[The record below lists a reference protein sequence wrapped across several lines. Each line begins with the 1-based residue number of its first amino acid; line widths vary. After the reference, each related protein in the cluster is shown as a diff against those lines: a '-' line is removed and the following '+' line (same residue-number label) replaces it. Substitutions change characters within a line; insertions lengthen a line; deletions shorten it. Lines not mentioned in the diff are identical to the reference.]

1 MKKQYL
7 MPLLSFFGCVFIM
20 LGIVLLADVS
30 PTPTFAQEDE
40 REYEGLRACS
50 ECHSNIARTHATTSH
65 ARTLQDVGRNK
76 DLILADFSDTANI
89 PQILFPDNP
98 EPRPLTPD
106 DIAYTLGAGNYVQRY
121 LYEVGRNDLQL
132 LPVEWNTVTN
142 SWRIFTL
149 DETGDWL
156 SDAYDFGANC
166 AYCHTSG
173 FDTDRLRWQDDG
185 VQCESCH
192 GLGSLHVEEADGA
205 GRNPSDRELIR
216 IKKAIHLGT
225 DAQICGQC
233 HSQGQSPDNH
243 PFPINY
249 TAGDTLISEET
260 FSLVATDNSAYWWGT
275 NHAKRTNMQ
284 YNEWAISG
292 HAEANVTCATCHYP
306 HTESQQPHL
315 LTQAPYRLC
324 ASCHNNAPPDDE
336 SLTKAPP
343 NIEMYEGITVVDE
356 VVGIP
361 SAHFSATNNAPDCLT
376 CHMPDVPVEGFT
388 RPSHT
393 FAVIMPEAAL
403 SVPEITDGCTECHQ
417 EQASSEA
424 MQALMNDI
432 QTHTQTRLD
441 AIQAQISDTTPAWV
455 ITALDFVTHD
465 GSLGVHNYA
474 YTDALLDAIETALG
488 ISQPQSP

>member
-7 MPLLSFFGCVFIM
+7 MTFLSFFGCVFIM
-20 LGIVLLADVS
+20 LGIVLLADTS
-30 PTPTFAQEDE
+30 PTPTFAQDDE

-50 ECHSNIARTHATTSH
+50 ECHSNIARTHADTTHS
-65 ARTLQDVGRNK
+65 RTLQDVGRDK
-76 DLILADFSDTANI
+76 DLILANFEDTANI
-89 PQILFPDNP
+89 PQIIFPDST
-98 EPRPLTPD
+98 EPRRLTPD

-132 LPVEWNTVTN
+132 LPIEWNTITDT
-142 SWRIFTL
+142 WQPFLL
-149 DETGDWL
+149 DEAGDWL
-156 SDAYDFGANC
+156 GDAYDFGANC

-173 FDTDRLRWQDDG
+173 FDTERLRWEDDG

-205 GRNPSDRELIR
+205 GRNPSDRELTR
-216 IKKAIHLGT
+216 IKEAIQFGT
-225 DAQICGQC
+225 DAQVCGQC
-233 HSQGQSPDNH
+233 HSQGESPENH

-249 TAGDTLISEET
+249 TAGNTLISEET
-260 FSLVATDNSAYWWGT
+260 FSLIAGDDSAYWWGT
-275 NHAKRTNMQ
+275 NNAKRTNMQ

-306 HTESQQPHL
+306 HSEAEQPHL
-315 LTQAPYRLC
+315 LTQAPYSLC
-324 ASCHNNAPPDDE
+324 ASCHNNTPLEDE
-336 SLTKAPP
+336 TLVKAPP
-343 NIEMYEGITVVDE
+343 NIEMYEGITVVNE

-376 CHMPDVPVEGFT
+376 CHMPDMPVEGFT

-393 FAVIMPEAAL
+393 FEVIMPEVAL
-403 SVPEITDGCTECHQ
+403 NVPEITDGCTECHQ

-424 MQALMNDI
+424 IQILMNDI
-432 QTHTQTRLD
+432 QADTQTRLD
-441 AIQAQISDTTPAWV
+441 AIGAQITDTTPEWV
-455 ITALDFVTHD
+455 ITALDFVTND
-465 GSLGVHNYA
+465 GSLGVHNYT

-488 ISQPQSP
+488 MSQPQS